1 MLLTANLVVNGD
13 GSWIP
18 SKALLTSRLAGS
30 AMHLPP
36 YPARHSPV
44 GLGLAGRLQTSTS
57 TSPICYTIEAWRP
70 TEMSSAGIQRGNILR
85 VEG

>member
-1 MLLTANLVVNGD
+1 MLLTANLVVNRD

-57 TSPICYTIEAWRP
+57 PICYTIQAWRP
-70 TEMSSAGIQRGNILR
+70 TEMSSAGIQRGNILSIE
-85 VEG
+85 V